1 MLRFS
6 LTVVL
11 AIMGA
16 VAAFAQSVPP
26 TNTGALP
33 VSQAGAS
40 PTGAPF
46 VVVCPMEGEITLG
59 LAAVIER
66 AAKEAQGA
74 DAFILEI
81 DTPGGRVDAALD
93 IASTLLDLEMPVYA
107 WITGTGAISAG
118 AIISYACNVIYM
130 DAATSFGASTP
141 FMPGVETDEAIDE
154 KSSSFV
160 RSKYRAFAEEN
171 GHDPNLGEAMVD
183 RNLVVYGW
191 RDGDGEFRTV
201 LGTADENAQPVRPAE
216 APEEA
221 KLVSAPGSLLTLT
234 TEEAIELGLAK
245 GKARSLENMLEQ
257 EGLSAVRVVKVEINW
272 AEALFAFL
280 TNPIISGLLLMMGL
294 GGLYVEI
301 RTPGLGL
308 PGILGLICLA
318 LFFGSNAVLGLAG
331 WVDLALVAVGLSLI
345 LVEVLVLPGFG
356 FAGIGGIVCL
366 VTGLYLSLTRIPIP
380 QYEWDYQRINDA
392 ATTLG
397 VGISTFALFVI
408 VSFFVLP
415 RTPMFRW
422 LTLANAQDVDAGY
435 IVQTEA
441 EERAGVGL
449 RGVATSVLRPAG
461 RGRFDGVTMDIVTRG
476 EYIERGRPVRIIE
489 VEGNRYVV
497 EEVKEERPNG

>member
-1 MLRFS
+1 MLRFT
-6 LTVVL
+6 LIIAC
-11 AIMGA
+11 AIMA
-16 VAAFAQSVPP
+16 SMVAFARVAPEP
-26 TNTGALP
+26 NTGELP
-33 VSQAGAS
+33 AS
-40 PTGAPF
+40 GDAHSARPGNF
-46 VVVCPMEGEITLG
+46 IVLCPLEGEITLG
-59 LAAVIER
+59 LAAVVER
-66 AAKEAQGA
+66 AAREAQGA
-74 DAFILEI
+74 KAFVLEVN
-81 DTPGGRVDAALD
+81 TPGGRVDAALD
-93 IASTLLDLEMPVYA
+93 IADTLLRLEMPVYA
-107 WITGTGAISAG
+107 WISGTGAISAG
-118 AIISYACNVIYM
+118 AIISYACDVIYM

-160 RSKYRAFAEEN
+160 RSKYRAFAEEK

-183 RNLVVYGW
+183 RNLVVYAWHG
-191 RDGDGEFRTV
+191 GDGEFHTR
-201 LGTADENAQPVRPAE
+201 LGSADENGQPVPPRE
-216 APEEA
+216 APEDA
-221 KLVSAPGSLLTLT
+221 RLISAPGSLLTLT

-245 GKARSLENMLEQ
+245 GKARSLESLLEQ
-257 EGLSAVRVVKVEINW
+257 EGLSAARVVKVEINW

-308 PGILGLICLA
+308 PGILGLACLA

-331 WVDLALVAVGLSLI
+331 WVDLALVALGLALI

-356 FAGIGGIVCL
+356 FAGISGIVCL

-380 QYEWDYQRINDA
+380 QYEWDYQRLNDA
-392 ATTLG
+392 VITMG

-408 VSFFVLP
+408 LSFFMLP

-422 LTLANAQDVDAGY
+422 LTLADAQDVDAGY
-435 IVQTEA
+435 IVQTES
-441 EERAGVGL
+441 EERDGVGL

-461 RGRFDGVTMDIVTRG
+461 RGRFNNTTMDIVTRG
-476 EYIERGRPVRIIE
+476 EYVEPGRPVRIIE

-497 EEVKEERPNG
+497 EEVKEEQA